1 MPCIYKSFYL
11 LPFFTPNK
19 RVIIPINYKKRQRKL
34 SDQAWRWAFYDWA
47 NSAFATTVMAGF
59 FPIFFKSYWANDLT
73 DAESTFVIGSANSI
87 VGLIIALSAPI
98 MGAFADAGN
107 SKKKQLLTFAV
118 LGIMATG
125 YLFFIPESSWK
136 FAITFYAIGVIGFSG
151 GNIFYDSLLVS
162 VAKDSERN
170 RVSSLGFS
178 LGYLGGGLL
187 FLLNVMMFS
196 FPDFF
201 GLKSQVEAVLWSF
214 LSVAIWWSIFTVPLV
229 TGVKEPHRSQQ
240 HKTFLDISKE
250 AFKSLY
256 QTSKSISQYKSAVVF
271 LLAYFLYMDGV
282 DTIIRMATSYGSDI
296 GISAQSMI
304 SALLLT
310 QFIGFPATLIF
321 GRYADRFGHKQ
332 TLSFAIIIYI
342 GVVLFSAQMD
352 SAIEFYVMASII
364 GLVQGGVQAI
374 SRSYFS
380 SLIPEN
386 KAAEFFGFY
395 NFIGKS
401 SVFIG
406 PFMVSG
412 IALLTSSPNLGILS
426 LLLLFIPGLIILRRI
441 P

>member
-1 MPCIYKSFYL
+1 M
-11 LPFFTPNK
+11 
-19 RVIIPINYKKRQRKL
+19 KRQRKL
-34 SDQAWRWAFYDWA
+34 SKQAWRWAFYDWA

-59 FPIFFKSYWANDLT
+59 FPIFFKSYWATDLT

-87 VGLIIALSAPI
+87 VGLLIAVSAPV

-107 SKKKQLLTFAV
+107 SKKTLLLTFAL
-118 LGIMATG
+118 LGIISTG
-125 YLFFIPESSWK
+125 YLFFVPESSWK
-136 FAITFYAIGVIGFSG
+136 FAIIFYSVGVIGFSG
-151 GNIFYDSLLVS
+151 GNIFYDALLVS
-162 VAKDSERN
+162 VAEDKDRN

-187 FLLNVMMFS
+187 FLLNVLMFS
-196 FPDFF
+196 FPNLF
-201 GLKSQVEAVLWSF
+201 GLSSQIEAVLWSF
-214 LSVAIWWSIFTVPLV
+214 LSVAIWWSIFTVPLI
-229 TGVKEPHRSQQ
+229 TGVKEPQINN
-240 HKTFLDISKE
+240 KNNGFIVTSKE

-256 QTSKSISQYKSAVVF
+256 ATARSIKQYRSAVVF

-296 GISAQSMI
+296 GLSAQSMI
-304 SALLLT
+304 GALLLT
-310 QFIGFPATLIF
+310 QFIGFPATLVF
-321 GRYADRFGHKQ
+321 GNYSDRFGHKQ
-332 TLSFAIIIYI
+332 TLTFAIIIYI
-342 GVVLFSAQMD
+342 GVVLFSSQMD
-352 SAIEFYVMASII
+352 SAVEFFIMASVI

-374 SRSYFS
+374 SRSFFS

-412 IALLTSSPNLGILS
+412 IALLTDNPSLGILS
-426 LLLLFIPGLIILRRI
+426 LLLLFVPGLILLRRV
-441 P
+441 PESK

>member
-1 MPCIYKSFYL
+1 M
-11 LPFFTPNK
+11 
-19 RVIIPINYKKRQRKL
+19 KRQRKL
-34 SDQAWRWAFYDWA
+34 SKQAWRWAFYDWA

-59 FPIFFKSYWANDLT
+59 FPIFFKSYWATDLT

-87 VGLIIALSAPI
+87 VGLLIAVSAPV

-107 SKKKQLLTFAV
+107 SKKTLLLTFAV
-118 LGIMATG
+118 LGIISTG

-136 FAITFYAIGVIGFSG
+136 FAIIFYSVGVIGFSG
-151 GNIFYDSLLVS
+151 GNIFYDALLVS
-162 VAKDSERN
+162 VAEDKDRN

-187 FLLNVMMFS
+187 FLLNVLMFS
-196 FPDFF
+196 FPNLF
-201 GLKSQVEAVLWSF
+201 GLSTQTEAVLWSF
-214 LSVAIWWSIFTVPLV
+214 LSVAIWWSIFTVPLI
-229 TGVKEPHRSQQ
+229 TGVKEPQINN
-240 HKTFLDISKE
+240 KNNGFIVTSKE
-250 AFKSLY
+250 AFRSLY
-256 QTSKSISQYKSAVVF
+256 ATARSIKQYRSAVVF

-296 GISAQSMI
+296 GLSAQSMI
-304 SALLLT
+304 GALLLT
-310 QFIGFPATLIF
+310 QFIGFPATLVF
-321 GRYADRFGHKQ
+321 GNYSDRFGHKQ
-332 TLSFAIIIYI
+332 TLTFAIIIYI
-342 GVVLFSAQMD
+342 CVVIFSSQMD
-352 SAIEFYVMASII
+352 SAVEFFIMASVI

-374 SRSYFS
+374 SRSFFS

-412 IALLTSSPNLGILS
+412 IALLTDNPSLGILS
-426 LLLLFIPGLIILRRI
+426 LLLLFVPGLILLRRV
-441 P
+441 PESK

>member
-1 MPCIYKSFYL
+1 MKG
-11 LPFFTPNK
+11 
-19 RVIIPINYKKRQRKL
+19 QRKL
-34 SDQAWRWAFYDWA
+34 STEAWRWAFYDWA

-73 DAESTFVIGSANSI
+73 DGESTFVIGTANSV
-87 VGLIIALSAPI
+87 VGLLIAISAPI
-98 MGAFADAGN
+98 LGAFADAGN
-107 SKKKQLLTFAV
+107 SKKKLLLTFAV
-118 LGIMATG
+118 IGIIATG
-125 YLFFIPESSWK
+125 YLFFVPESSWK

-162 VAKDSERN
+162 VAEDHERN

-178 LGYLGGGLL
+178 LGYLGGGIL
-187 FLLNVMMFS
+187 FFINVLMFS
-196 FPDFF
+196 FPSFF
-201 GLKSQVEAVLWSF
+201 GLNSQIEAVLWSF
-214 LSVAIWWSIFTVPLV
+214 LSVAIWWSIFTLPLL
-229 TGVKEPHRSQQ
+229 TGVKEPQVFASRKSFFAISSQ
-240 HKTFLDISKE
+240 
-250 AFKSLY
+250 AFTSLY
-256 QTSKSISQYKSAVVF
+256 QTGRSVRQYKSAVIF
-271 LLAYFLYMDGV
+271 LIAYFLYMDGV

-296 GISAQSMI
+296 GLSAQSMI
-304 SALLLT
+304 GALLLT
-310 QFIGFPATLIF
+310 QFIGFPATLVF
-321 GRYADRFGHKQ
+321 GRYSDKFGHKQ

-342 GVVLFSAQMD
+342 GVVIFSSQMD
-352 SAIEFYVMASII
+352 SALEFFIMASII

-380 SLIPEN
+380 SLIPSN

-412 IALLTSSPNLGILS
+412 IALITDSPSLGILS
-426 LLLLFIPGLIILRRI
+426 LLLLFIPGLIILRRV

>member
-1 MPCIYKSFYL
+1 M
-11 LPFFTPNK
+11 
-19 RVIIPINYKKRQRKL
+19 KRQRKL
-34 SDQAWRWAFYDWA
+34 TNEAWRWAFYDWA

-59 FPIFFKSYWANDLT
+59 FPIFFKSYWAAELQDT
-73 DAESTFVIGSANSI
+73 ESTFIIGSANSI
-87 VGLIIALSAPI
+87 VGLLIAISAPI
-98 MGAFADAGN
+98 MGALADAGN
-107 SKKKQLLTFAV
+107 SKKKLLVTFATI
-118 LGIMATG
+118 GIIATG
-125 YLFFIPESSWK
+125 YLFFIPESSWR

-162 VAKDSERN
+162 VAKEDERN

-187 FLLNVMMFS
+187 FLLNVLMFS
-196 FPDFF
+196 FPNAF
-201 GLKSQVEAVLWSF
+201 GLNSQIEAVLWSF
-214 LSVAIWWSIFTVPLV
+214 LSVAIWWTIFSLPLV
-229 TGVKEPHRSQQ
+229 AGVKEPGVNE
-240 HKTFLDISKE
+240 KSKSLLQTSKD
-250 AFKSLY
+250 AFKSLR
-256 QTSKSISQYKSAVVF
+256 QTSQSISQYRSAVIF

-282 DTIIRMATSYGSDI
+282 DTIIRMSTSYGSDI
-296 GISAQSMI
+296 GLSAQSMI

-310 QFIGFPATLIF
+310 QFIGFPATLVF
-321 GRYADRFGHKQ
+321 GRYSDKFGHKQ
-332 TLSFAIIIYI
+332 TLSFAIVVYI
-342 GVVLFSAQMD
+342 GVVLFSSQMD
-352 SAIEFYVMASII
+352 TAIEFFIMASVI

-380 SLIPEN
+380 SLIPAD

-412 IALLTSSPNLGILS
+412 IALITNSPSAGILS
-426 LLLLFIPGLIILRRI
+426 LLLLFIPGLILLRKV

>member
-1 MPCIYKSFYL
+1 M
-11 LPFFTPNK
+11 
-19 RVIIPINYKKRQRKL
+19 KRQRKL
-34 SDQAWRWAFYDWA
+34 SKEAWRWAFYDWA

-59 FPIFFKSYWANDLT
+59 FPIFFKSYWAADLT

-87 VGLIIALSAPI
+87 VGLLIAISAPI

-107 SKKKQLLTFAV
+107 TKKKLLVTFAL
-118 LGIMATG
+118 LGIVSTG

-151 GNIFYDSLLVS
+151 GNIFYDALLVS
-162 VAKDSERN
+162 VANDNERN

-187 FLLNVMMFS
+187 FLLNVLMFS
-196 FPDFF
+196 FPSFF
-201 GLKSQVEAVLWSF
+201 GLNSQIEAVLWSF
-214 LSVAIWWSIFTVPLV
+214 LSVAIWWSIFTIPLL
-229 TGVKEPHRSQQ
+229 TGVKEPQVSREG
-240 HKTFLDISKE
+240 KGFLEISTD

-256 QTSKSISQYKSAVVF
+256 QTARTIKQYKSPVIF

-296 GISAQSMI
+296 GLSAQSMI
-304 SALLLT
+304 GALLLT
-310 QFIGFPATLIF
+310 QFIGFPATLVF
-321 GRYADRFGHKQ
+321 GRYSDKFGHKQ
-332 TLSFAIIIYI
+332 TLSFAILIYI
-342 GVVLFSAQMD
+342 GVVLFSSQMD
-352 SAIEFYVMASII
+352 SAIEFFIMASII

-380 SLIPEN
+380 SLIPAN

-412 IALLTSSPNLGILS
+412 IALVTNSPSLGILS
-426 LLLLFIPGLIILRRI
+426 LLLLFIPGLILLRRV